1 MGDRISFS
9 SKSNSREVTAWRM
22 EKPGRNKTNKTLPV
36 SERAD
41 TPPTKNKMKARK
53 KPTTIVANVRI
64 FGCISCF
71 FKNISFVISCQGN

>member
-9 SKSNSREVTAWRM
+9 NKSNSREVVACRM
-22 EKPGRNKTNKTLPV
+22 EKPGRNKTNKTLLM

-41 TPPTKNKMKARK
+41 TPPTKNKMETRE
-53 KPTTIVANVRI
+53 KPTTIGVNVRI

-71 FKNISFVISCQGN
+71 FKNIPFFISNQGN